1 MYATRQTYQNLALF
15 DFDGTLCCQDSF
27 TGFIFY
33 ALKKH
38 HIMRQGLKIL
48 PQIQAYYLKRY
59 PADQMRATLF
69 YQMFRQQNAHNIQ
82 TLAVEYAHTLIAQ
95 LDSQMLIRLKAHQ
108 AQGDQVALV
117 SASLDLYL
125 KPVCEILGID
135 LICTQPQIIQG
146 KFTGLYQTPDCSAA
160 QKSLRVQAQYALD
173 QFTYIYAYGNSHED
187 EALLALADY
196 PFMVGRDVELPP
208 LALKSA

>member
-1 MYATRQTYQNLALF
+1 MHATRQTYQNLALF

-33 ALKKH
+33 ALKKR

-48 PQIQAYYLKRY
+48 PKIQAYYLQRY
-59 PADQMRATLF
+59 PADQMRQTLF
-69 YQMFRQQNAHNIQ
+69 YTMFKDQDATVIQHMAQDYAQQ
-82 TLAVEYAHTLIAQ
+82 LIAR

-108 AQGDQVALV
+108 AQGDQVVLV

-135 LICTQPQIIQG
+135 LICTQPEIVHG
-146 KFTGLYQTPDCSAA
+146 KFTGHYQTPDCSAE
-160 QKSLRVQAQYALD
+160 QKSLRVQAHYCID
-173 QFTYIYAYGNSHED
+173 QFAYIYAYGNSHED

-196 PFMVGRDVELPP
+196 PFMLGRDLDLPP
-208 LALKSA
+208 LLLKSA